1 MSSVVKFTGTVYED
15 RNKSGILTP
24 DSDGYYE
31 LVVGGLNTYNSA
43 GEYYTAD
50 GAVELFEN
58 SSQFMRRVKNCA
70 LYSEL
75 GHPKKLPGMTN
86 DQFYYRVISI
96 EETNICGHFSEIW
109 LDFEFGKKNPELNN
123 PDLIAIM
130 AKVKPAGAKA
140 QALQLALEN
149 PKQNAAFSLRGITE
163 NKYVRGR
170 MERRLTNLITFDHV
184 TEPGIS
190 IADKVMA
197 PSLESLAL
205 PPTVREVMDSVVD
218 KEVLAKLIKSS
229 ISNVG
234 MESNRILFN
243 EILKSI
249 EGGKRNSRLAS
260 W

>member
-1 MSSVVKFTGTVYED
+1 MSIVKFTGTVYED
-15 RNKSGILTP
+15 KNKKGILTP

-31 LVVGGLNTYNSA
+31 VVVGGLNTYNSA

-96 EETNICGHFSEIW
+96 EETNICGHFSDIW
-109 LDFEFGKKNPELNN
+109 LDFDFGKKNPELNN

-130 AKVKPAGAKA
+130 AKVKPAGARF
-140 QALQLALEN
+140 QALELALSN
-149 PKQNAAFSLRGITE
+149 PKQNAAFSIRGITD

-170 MERRLTNLITFDHV
+170 MERRLTNIITFDHV
-184 TEPGIS
+184 TEPGIG
-190 IADKVMA
+190 IADKHMA
-197 PSLESLAL
+197 PSLEHLIAQ
-205 PPTVREVMDSVVD
+205 PTVREVMDSVVD
-218 KEVLAKLIKSS
+218 KEVLVQLIKTS
-229 ISNVG
+229 IPNVG

-249 EGGKRNSRLAS
+249 EGNKYNSKLSS